1 MAFDLVGKAVKK
13 LRLPTVN
20 YDNSPIKII
29 PAQCGDINS
38 RFFSV
43 EMYDDRGDIDLSKY
57 TTVMLNATLPDG
69 TLQIQTGEID
79 QTTKTV
85 TCKIAGSMISQSGK
99 VTCDIAL
106 QGVDSNG
113 DGIRLTSQT
122 FYIFAANSQ
131 SDDSAIEGD
140 DDYGLL
146 MQLLNEVSQVEAEIK
161 TAEQSRVTAETQR
174 VSAEN
179 TRKSQE
185 TTRVNQETS
194 RVNAEKARVTAEDG
208 RVATENARVSAE
220 DARRTTESQ
229 RVTAENARAKAEESR
244 VSVEK
249 SRVSAESGRVT
260 AEQGRVD
267 AEEARVAAEQ
277 SRVTAETQRVS
288 EFSAAKKDC
297 ETATEK
303 ANDIYDAITE
313 TLDALPC
320 STEVVDGSTTSS
332 IVTLRFIKLGG

>member
-99 VTCDIAL
+99 ITCDIAL

-146 MQLLNEVSQVEAEIK
+146 TQLLNEVSQVEAEIK
-161 TAEQSRVTAETQR
+161 TAEQGRVTAETQR
-174 VSAEN
+174 VN
-179 TRKSQE
+179 
-185 TTRVNQETS
+185 
-194 RVNAEKARVTAEDG
+194 
-208 RVATENARVSAE
+208 
-220 DARRTTESQ
+220 
-229 RVTAENARAKAEESR
+229 
-244 VSVEK
+244 
-249 SRVSAESGRVT
+249 
-260 AEQGRVD
+260 
-267 AEEARVAAEQ
+267 
-277 SRVTAETQRVS
+277 

-303 ANDIYDAITE
+303 ANDIYDTITE

-320 STEVVDGSTTSS
+320 STEVVDGSTTSG